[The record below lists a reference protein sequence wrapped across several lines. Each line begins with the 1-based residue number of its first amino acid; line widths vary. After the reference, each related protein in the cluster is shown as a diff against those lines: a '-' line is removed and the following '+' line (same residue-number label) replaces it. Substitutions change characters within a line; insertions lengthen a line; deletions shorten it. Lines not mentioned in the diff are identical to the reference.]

1 MDCSKRLT
9 PGVLPASKNEHRV
22 QAGTLHSH
30 ARSRADGMDESHG
43 GDIGAMAI
51 PNHGSEMRG
60 YGIMMANSDPVVPVL
75 PKRRDESE
83 GGGNKGRAQLP
94 R

>member
-9 PGVLPASKNEHRV
+9 PGA
-22 QAGTLHSH
+22 LHT
-30 ARSRADGMDESHG
+30 ALRLEGRWRWDESHG
-43 GDIGAMAI
+43 GDIGDMAV
-51 PNHGSEMRG
+51 PNHGSEIRG
-60 YGIMMANSDPVVPVL
+60 YGMMANSDPVVPVL

>member
-9 PGVLPASKNEHRV
+9 PGALQMPARTSIVYRHAALTRV
-22 QAGTLHSH
+22 G
-30 ARSRADGMDESHG
+30 RWDESHG

-51 PNHGSEMRG
+51 PNHGAMAARSAVMEL
-60 YGIMMANSDPVVPVL
+60 MANSVPVL